1 MDLRT
6 RAERR
11 KKQTRALAVSAMT
24 AALCVLLLFLG
35 NLTQVADVSFAALST
50 LLIWFLY
57 LEYGKGFA
65 LGAYLTASLLSLLL
79 LPNKS
84 AALLFA
90 GFFGWYPLLKL
101 PLERLPGVFAFLCKF
116 LAVNAVCVT
125 LSLLFGGILGL
136 EGYSPLLLLLL
147 LALYDLAFI
156 LFDIAMGKFVY
167 FYVEKLRKYLVKA
180 GICKG

>member
-156 LFDIAMGKFVY
+156 LFDIAIGKFVY

>member
-11 KKQTRALAVSAMT
+11 KNQTRALAVSAMT
-24 AALCVLLLFLG
+24 AALCVLFLFLG
-35 NLTQVADVSFAALST
+35 NLTQIADVSFAALST

-101 PLERLPGVFAFLCKF
+101 SFERLPGVFAFLCKF

-136 EGYSPLLLLLL
+136 GGYSPLLLLLL
-147 LALYDLAFI
+147 LALYDLAFV

-167 FYVEKLRKYLVKA
+167 FYVEKLRKHLIKA

>member
-65 LGAYLTASLLSLLL
+65 LGAYLTVSLLSLLL

>member
-1 MDLRT
+1 MQRS
-6 RAERR
+6 RR
-11 KKQTRALAVSAMT
+11 CS
-24 AALCVLLLFLG
+24 
-35 NLTQVADVSFAALST
+35 
-50 LLIWFLY
+50 IWFLY

-156 LFDIAMGKFVY
+156 LFDIAIGKFVY